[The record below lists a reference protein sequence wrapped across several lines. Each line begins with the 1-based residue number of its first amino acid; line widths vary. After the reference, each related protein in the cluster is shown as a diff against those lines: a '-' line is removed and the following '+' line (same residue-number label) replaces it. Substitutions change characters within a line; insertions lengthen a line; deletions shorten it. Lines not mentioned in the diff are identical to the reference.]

1 MRCPLSGVR
10 LLTLPSTH
18 GGLRPFAQVTSH
30 PAPPPMGAWCGCSS
44 LRPAPLTVH
53 RTPGPNPVRRLDGVG
68 WPKHTPRTS
77 PEGAGGSCAAAGFA
91 TPERERRGPTERGGI
106 PKGGRPPSGASLVTF
121 CAYRKSPQRSVPGV
135 WGWNSQATAG
145 RRSRPEIFCEFR
157 IKLWRKLEN
166 CAIVITGRS
175 PGFPKL
181 RPQTGRKELST

>member
-44 LRPAPLTVH
+44 LRPTPLTVH

-91 TPERERRGPTERGGI
+91 TPERERRGPTEQGDTQGGT
-106 PKGGRPPSGASLVTF
+106 PPFGRVFGDFLRVQKVTPAERPGGLGVELPSDCRAADPPRNFL
-121 CAYRKSPQRSVPGV
+121 
-135 WGWNSQATAG
+135 
-145 RRSRPEIFCEFR
+145 
-157 IKLWRKLEN
+157 
-166 CAIVITGRS
+166 
-175 PGFPKL
+175 
-181 RPQTGRKELST
+181 

>member
-1 MRCPLSGVR
+1 MPWCRQVGRHLHPMGRLPGYKTGKKIRLPASNPGTSFGFSLKYPSIEQKSPFHFPVRHRLGAEDFRKQLRTRPEATDGTGAVSLSGRRKAV
-10 LLTLPSTH
+10 L
-18 GGLRPFAQVTSH
+18 
-30 PAPPPMGAWCGCSS
+30 
-44 LRPAPLTVH
+44 APL
-53 RTPGPNPVRRLDGVG
+53 L
-68 WPKHTPRTS
+68 S
-77 PEGAGGSCAAAGFA
+77 
-91 TPERERRGPTERGGI
+91 GGI

-145 RRSRPEIFCEFR
+145 RRIRPEIFCEFR

-166 CAIVITGRS
+166 CAIVMTGRS